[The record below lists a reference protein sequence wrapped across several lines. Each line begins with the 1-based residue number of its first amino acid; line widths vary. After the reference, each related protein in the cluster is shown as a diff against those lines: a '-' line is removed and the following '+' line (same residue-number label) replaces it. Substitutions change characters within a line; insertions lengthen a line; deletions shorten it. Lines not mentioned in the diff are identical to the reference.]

1 MQGWPS
7 AATCY
12 TVLRVFGRVLRGVVV
27 VGEAV
32 AWVLQL
38 LQVLHGFLVSLG
50 GWGNVCIFAVD
61 KTLKDNDMKKEVET
75 WLENGADYGE
85 GVELL
90 RKWSRN
96 RMLVRRYER
105 STAQYLGATLR
116 ALLVRMAGA
125 SVQQPRAA
133 AVVRGGQQPRAAAEV
148 AVEQPRAA
156 AEVPEAV
163 AEAKSLLHE
172 LWVAMS
178 QKQEELRGVG
188 DGNSE
193 AEVAERKRIM
203 AERDPII
210 KDYNELYGL
219 KEQYFESGEVPEELV
234 KMVKRLRGEA
244 TEQTAKSL
252 WADMGDLE
260 LTKARKAKKMQLTR
274 CENQLNYQSNGREA
288 ERKPM
293 PDGPKRHQIESKLK
307 TLQAELRDMDLE
319 ISRRGS

>member
-1 MQGWPS
+1 
-7 AATCY
+7 
-12 TVLRVFGRVLRGVVV
+12 
-27 VGEAV
+27 
-32 AWVLQL
+32 
-38 LQVLHGFLVSLG
+38 
-50 GWGNVCIFAVD
+50 
-61 KTLKDNDMKKEVET
+61 MKKEVET
-75 WLENGADYGE
+75 WLKNGADYGE

-116 ALLVRMAGA
+116 ALLIRMAGA
-125 SVQQPRAA
+125 TVQQTAQQPRAA
-133 AVVRGGQQPRAAAEV
+133 AVVRGGQQPREAAEV
-148 AVEQPRAA
+148 AVEQPSTA

-178 QKQEELRGVG
+178 QIQEELRGVG

-193 AEVAERKRIM
+193 AEVSERKRIM
-203 AERDPII
+203 AERDLII

-274 CENQLNYQSNGREA
+274 CENQLNYQSNRREA

-319 ISRRGS
+319 IERRGI